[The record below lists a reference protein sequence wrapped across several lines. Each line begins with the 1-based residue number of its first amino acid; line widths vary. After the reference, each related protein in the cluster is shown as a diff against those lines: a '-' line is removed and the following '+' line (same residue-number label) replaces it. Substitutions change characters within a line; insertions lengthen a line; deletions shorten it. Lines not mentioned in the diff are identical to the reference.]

1 MIARILGWLARS
13 RSPATGGEALGV
25 LQRDFQALASALES
39 RNLELQCQ
47 TRQLRMLTERLPA
60 CMAYLDRDQRFQFC
74 NSQFDCHGGTTG
86 SNPVGQRLAEVMGED
101 NFRVVEPYVLSAL
114 RGNAVHFEATLN
126 MPDGEVDFLI
136 DYVPDTDASGAVQ
149 GFFALQLDISERRAM
164 EQQLMEALAWQQAMF
179 DSADFAVIATDMHG
193 TIQAINPAGQRM
205 LRYDADELVGQHTP
219 AQFHDPVELVRRGIE
234 LSDGRGPIVSGFG
247 VVTAAATDGLAQERE
262 WTYVRRDGSRVPVSV
277 SVTAI
282 RGVGG
287 AVSGF
292 LTIAAD
298 ITERK
303 QAEALIRHQA
313 HHDSLTQLPNRTLM
327 DDRLAVAMQRAQRSG
342 QFVAIVMLDLDHFK
356 HINDTLGH
364 QVGDSVLQTVAQRL
378 RLAVRPSDTVARL
391 GGDEFVVVLDGM
403 HKASDIHRIAR
414 SILDQFAE
422 PVLANA
428 HELQISA
435 SVGISVFPTDGSE
448 ASLLLKNAD
457 AAMYDAKAAGR
468 NTYRLFDR
476 QMMSQNTDRMEMEL
490 ALRHAMERS
499 EMRLEYQPQFD
510 LETGEIMGVEA
521 LLRWDN
527 PVLGSVPPTVFIGL
541 AEECGLIQPI
551 GHWVLQTACHE
562 AMEMQKRLG
571 RRLGLAVNLSPVQ
584 FAQADL
590 PELVSA
596 ALRDS
601 GMMPNM
607 LELEITE
614 GIFLLNSERTISMLN
629 TIRAMGVSVS
639 IDDFGTGYSSLSY
652 LTRYT
657 VDWIKIDQS
666 FVHDLPHGKNAAV
679 LTTAIISIAHSLG
692 MMVIA
697 EGIETREQ
705 YDYLL
710 ARGCDLGQGF
720 LFSQPMSKDKL
731 IDWLENQATQAGGT
745 ARPALINT

>member
-1 MIARILGWLARS
+1 MLTRTLRWLARS
-13 RSPATGGEALGV
+13 RPNPAGGDALGA
-25 LQRDFQALASALES
+25 LQRDFKAMASALES
-39 RNLELQCQ
+39 TSQELQRQ
-47 TRQLRMLTERLPA
+47 TRQLRMLTEHLPVY
-60 CMAYLDRDQRFQFC
+60 MAYVDREQRYQFC
-74 NSQFDCHGGTTG
+74 NAQYERDVGVPSK
-86 SNPVGQRLAEVMGED
+86 SWVGQRLSEVMGED
-101 NFRVVEPYVLSAL
+101 DYNAIEPYVLSAL
-114 RGNAVHFEATLN
+114 RGESVHFEVTLETRN
-126 MPDGEVDFLI
+126 GKVDFLI
-136 DYVPDTDASGAVQ
+136 YYVPDVDANGDVP
-149 GFFALQLDISERRAM
+149 GFFALRLDISERRAM
-164 EQQLMEALAWQQAMF
+164 EQQLVEALAWQQAMF
-179 DSADFAVIATDMHG
+179 DSSNFAVIATDTDG
-193 TIQAINPAGQRM
+193 LIQAINPAGLRM
-205 LRYDADELVGQHTP
+205 LRYEADELVGQHTP
-219 AQFHDPVELVRRGIE
+219 TRFHDPVELVRCGIA
-234 LSDGRGPIVSGFG
+234 LSEAQGRTVSGFA
-247 VVTAAATDGLAQERE
+247 VLAAQTGEAQERE
-262 WTYVRRDGSRVPVSV
+262 WTYIRRDGSRLPVSL

-282 RGVGG
+282 QGVGG
-287 AVSGF
+287 AVTGF

-342 QFVAIVMLDLDHFK
+342 QCVAIAMVDLDHFK
-356 HINDTLGH
+356 RINDKLGH
-364 QVGDSVLQTVAQRL
+364 PVGDSVLQTVAQRL
-378 RLAVRPSDTVARL
+378 RLAVRPSDTVARV

-403 HKASDIHRIAR
+403 NKPSDIHRIAR

-422 PVLANA
+422 PVLIDA
-428 HELQISA
+428 HELQLSA
-435 SVGISVFPTDGSE
+435 SVGVAVFPTDGTE
-448 ASLLLKNAD
+448 TALLLKNAD

-527 PVLGSVPPTVFIGL
+527 PVLGSVPPSVFIGL

-551 GHWVLQTACHE
+551 GHWVLQNACHE
-562 AMEMQKRLG
+562 AMDMQKRLG

-590 PELVSA
+590 PELVAA

-720 LFSQPMSKDKL
+720 WFSEPMSKNKL
-731 IDWLENQATQAGGT
+731 VDWLENHTTQAAT
-745 ARPALINT
+745 LARPALQGS